1 MGPVVPCA
9 RPFMTW
15 GRGCPSPLRHGHSAC
30 RPSEDIRQAPRS
42 FLSNALR
49 TLKNETTALWGKVE
63 NVKDGGPSALSL
75 RVHLVPPHVAWC
87 ASGGQTSG
95 QELGAHLPH
104 GLGLSLPSPRR
115 FKPLPASSPPP
126 STRPGLNTWPPA
138 APAPPWG
145 LESEVGLPPAGQA
158 RTRGLWSDLGVHAFV
173 SPPLHRGT
181 ARVPHSPPVGPAGV
195 LSLADPVG
203 RSAALTSSGARG
215 QILTVLWLLGCGD
228 SVAPHGCR
236 AGLGQ
241 QAGGRAPDCA
251 TGTQR
256 PA

>member
-1 MGPVVPCA
+1 MVPCA

-30 RPSEDIRQAPRS
+30 RPSEDIRQAPRCC
-42 FLSNALR
+42 LSNALR

-75 RVHLVPPHVAWC
+75 RVHLVPPHGVRRVGRPRAR
-87 ASGGQTSG
+87 SS
-95 QELGAHLPH
+95 ERLPR

-115 FKPLPASSPPP
+115 FKPPPASSPPP

-145 LESEVGLPPAGQA
+145 LESEVGLPLAGQA
-158 RTRGLWSDLGVHAFV
+158 STRGLWSDLGVHAFV

-181 ARVPHSPPVGPAGV
+181 ARVPHSLPVGPAGV

-203 RSAALTSSGARG
+203 RSAALASSGAWG
-215 QILTVLWLLGCGD
+215 QILTVLWLLGRGD

>member
-1 MGPVVPCA
+1 MGL
-9 RPFMTW
+9 T
-15 GRGCPSPLRHGHSAC
+15 
-30 RPSEDIRQAPRS
+30 
-42 FLSNALR
+42 
-49 TLKNETTALWGKVE
+49 
-63 NVKDGGPSALSL
+63 
-75 RVHLVPPHVAWC
+75 
-87 ASGGQTSG
+87 
-95 QELGAHLPH
+95 
-104 GLGLSLPSPRR
+104 
-115 FKPLPASSPPP
+115 
-126 STRPGLNTWPPA
+126 
-138 APAPPWG
+138 
-145 LESEVGLPPAGQA
+145 PAGQA
-158 RTRGLWSDLGVHAFV
+158 STRGLWSDLGVHAFV

-203 RSAALTSSGARG
+203 RSAALASSGAWG
-215 QILTVLWLLGCGD
+215 QILTVLWLLGRGD